1 MQLRIGN
8 KQDEP
13 ACRDL
18 AKKCAG
24 DGGFN
29 FDLETADADLR
40 NIELAFIGHDGVFI
54 VVEENEAVIAFA
66 AARKGENE
74 DVCSLRYLCVH
85 ESARRRGLGR
95 KLVEQILF
103 FARNLEYKVL
113 RTDFRTPDKSNTR
126 PDAAEFFSRVGFHP
140 SGAGK
145 YEMVAAVS

>member
-13 ACRDL
+13 ACREL
-18 AKKCAG
+18 AKKCAD
-24 DGGFN
+24 DGGLDFA
-29 FDLETADADLR
+29 LETVDADLR

-54 VVEENEAVIAFA
+54 VVEENEEVIAFA

-74 DVCSLRYLCVH
+74 DVCSLRYLCVQ
-85 ESARRRGLGR
+85 ESARKRGLGR

-113 RTDFRTPDKSNTR
+113 RTDFRTSDQSNVG
-126 PDAAEFFSRVGFHP
+126 PQAGEFLSHTGFYP
-140 SGAGK
+140 ISSGK
-145 YEMVAAVS
+145 YEMVIGG